1 VGVLLD
7 SLGEGDPALSH
18 ALRRARRAFEQPAT
32 DDARHRSLGQV
43 AVKARER
50 IQRLALRFADG
61 DLDREGY
68 DLGRRQA
75 QADLEAAERALADLA
90 DRRPGVALPP
100 LEEAPA
106 RLGGWRGA
114 LLGEDVAA
122 RRDVLGLLVE
132 QLEVER
138 LDYGMFARRM
148 VWSPVGQALAV
159 LPRARDRG
167 GVIVWG
173 DGQRVSVVFPAYNE
187 AGNIARA
194 VGDFRAVPAVDEVI
208 VVDNNSRDATAD
220 LAREAGARVVAER
233 RQGYGYALRRGLRE
247 ATGDYVVL
255 AEPDGTFVARDVVKL
270 LAYAD
275 EFALVLGT
283 RTTRELIWDQAN
295 MGWFL
300 RVGNVAV
307 AKLLQVLF
315 DGPSLSDCGCTLRL
329 IRREALEVIE
339 PRLSVGGSH
348 FLPEMV
354 ILALLHR
361 LRIIEIPIN
370 YRRRVG
376 DSKITGSRAT
386 TLGVGS
392 RMIGLIVDYRLK
404 SWARGLPGRS

>member
-1 VGVLLD
+1 
-7 SLGEGDPALSH
+7 
-18 ALRRARRAFEQPAT
+18 
-32 DDARHRSLGQV
+32 
-43 AVKARER
+43 
-50 IQRLALRFADG
+50 
-61 DLDREGY
+61 
-68 DLGRRQA
+68 
-75 QADLEAAERALADLA
+75 
-90 DRRPGVALPP
+90 
-100 LEEAPA
+100 
-106 RLGGWRGA
+106 
-114 LLGEDVAA
+114 
-122 RRDVLGLLVE
+122 
-132 QLEVER
+132 
-138 LDYGMFARRM
+138 
-148 VWSPVGQALAV
+148 
-159 LPRARDRG
+159 
-167 GVIVWG
+167 VIVWG

-329 IRREALEVIE
+329 IRREALQVIE

-404 SWARGLPGRS
+404 SWARGLPVPGRW